1 MKLNSILALGC
12 AVSLLGTGTSHASI
26 TIAQWTFETS
36 VPATSGPFDPEVG
49 GGSAL
54 GSHAS
59 SSTYSSTAGNG
70 SSHSFSVNNWA
81 VGDYWEF
88 TVSTLNYSEITLSWD
103 QTSSNTGPRDYK
115 LAYSTDG
122 SLFTDFATYI
132 VLSYASPNPAWSSST
147 THSEYN
153 LFADLSAITTLN
165 NQANIYFR
173 LIDNSTTSANGGT
186 VGSSGTDRVDNFIV
200 SGTPA
205 AAAVPEPSTCVAG
218 ALLLLPLGL
227 SAFTVR
233 RYCRHTA

>member
-12 AVSLLGTGTSHASI
+12 ALSLFGTGTSHASI
-26 TIAQWTFETS
+26 TIAQWTFESSAPTNAG
-36 VPATSGPFDPEVG
+36 PYAPESGS
-49 GGSAL
+49 GSAL

-59 SSTYSSTAGNG
+59 SSVVYSSPTGNG
-70 SSHSFSVNNWA
+70 SSESFSATYWA

-88 TVSTLNYSEITLSWD
+88 TVSTLNYSGITLSWD

-132 VLSYASPNPAWSSST
+132 VLANASPSWNSTTSSS
-147 THSEYN
+147 HYN
-153 LFADLSAITTLN
+153 LSADLSTITALN
-165 NQANIYFR
+165 NQPNIYFL

-186 VGSSGTDRVDNFIV
+186 VATGGTDRVDNFTV
-200 SGTPA
+200 FGTPA
-205 AAAVPEPSTCVAG
+205 VAAVPEPSTCVAG

-233 RYCRHTA
+233 RYCRHNA